1 MERKISWESGC
12 YDGILRVY
20 EKAEKDPAA
29 AAVLRSL
36 EESAL
41 EEGNRYSQIFQIEGK
56 VITPDIFPQLP
67 EQLKEQILQELGR
80 KGLSECCAM
89 KAEPVIKV
97 TLSQFFSYFPACTT
111 LFILD
116 MFEQLEQQY
125 RVRFPEAELRLQI
138 PVGSSKD
145 ITRLR
150 MMNGL
155 LYPWI
160 KMNGTVTNRM
170 AGPLANSLN
179 KAEE

>member
-1 MERKISWESGC
+1 
-12 YDGILRVY
+12 
-20 EKAEKDPAA
+20 
-29 AAVLRSL
+29 
-36 EESAL
+36 
-41 EEGNRYSQIFQIEGK
+41 
-56 VITPDIFPQLP
+56 
-67 EQLKEQILQELGR
+67 
-80 KGLSECCAM
+80 M

-170 AGPLANSLN
+170 AGPLADSLN